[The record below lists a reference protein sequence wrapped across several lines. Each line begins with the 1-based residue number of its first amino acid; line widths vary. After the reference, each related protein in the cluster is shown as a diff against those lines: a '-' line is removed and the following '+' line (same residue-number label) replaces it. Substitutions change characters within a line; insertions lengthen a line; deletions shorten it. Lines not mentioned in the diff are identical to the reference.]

1 MPRITALTLRP
12 RRAARTLAAA
22 LVVTAGTT
30 ACHAAAPA
38 LAGAGPGG
46 RARVDQAFTA
56 LYDRYG
62 NIHHGPRY
70 AYSNDKLT
78 RSALVP
84 SRVFDD
90 SAAWTSFP
98 DSDTRVLELAESV
111 NAHGVTE
118 QEAAD
123 SAPFPTVLGEARHRI
138 VLHKL
143 GDHDYSWDTHAEIAM
158 GTIRAADVANGI
170 RTLLTSADGR
180 SIDAI
185 RADFG
190 AASPRTAAVA
200 AQLFSLDSLT
210 SVPRPD
216 GSATVRL
223 HFTLHPQGLA
233 AKYPAF
239 ARYMQKYVD
248 ATDYALDVADRS
260 GAVYFHA
267 EAHRGPV
274 EVVARVRGRDFLPL
288 AQGDRPLP
296 DSLTFSGWFTTKVS
310 FFTVGVKQFTSDLV
324 FGQTDHARSVTLHF
338 HDEPRWDLPF
348 AAAHFLHGPLK
359 RPFEGRG
366 MSYRVAIRD
375 TAGAQTILTRSSH
388 VEVHEGGVI
397 RFIGGL
403 ISRVLLEQK
412 GEIQDEE
419 FRYYGAA
426 FLAMR
431 DDLGALLH

>member
-1 MPRITALTLRP
+1 M
-12 RRAARTLAAA
+12 
-22 LVVTAGTT
+22 AGTS
-30 ACHAAAPA
+30 ACQAAAPA
-38 LAGAGPGG
+38 LAGVGPGG
-46 RARVDQAFTA
+46 RQRVDQAFTA

-62 NIHHGPRY
+62 NIHHGPKY
-70 AYSNDKLT
+70 AYANDRLT
-78 RSALVP
+78 KSALVP

-98 DSDTRVLELAESV
+98 DSDTRVLELAEFV

-123 SAPFPTVLGEARHRI
+123 SAPFPTVVGEARHVIALRR
-138 VLHKL
+138 L
-143 GDHDYSWDTHAEIAM
+143 GDHDYAWDTHADIAM
-158 GTIRAADVANGI
+158 GTIRAADVAAGI
-170 RTLLTSADGR
+170 RALLTSADGR
-180 SIDAI
+180 SIDGI
-185 RADFG
+185 RADYL

-200 AQLFSLDSLT
+200 AQLFSLDSLQ

-216 GSATVRL
+216 GSEMVHL
-223 HFTLHPQGLA
+223 HFTLHPDGLA

-239 ARYMQKYVD
+239 AKYMKKYVD
-248 ATDYALDVADRS
+248 ATDYSLDLADHA

-267 EAHRGPV
+267 DAHAGPV
-274 EVVARVRGRDFLPL
+274 EVLARVRGHEFLPL
-288 AQGDRPLP
+288 GEGDRPLP
-296 DSLTFSGWFTTKVS
+296 DSLTLSGWFKTRVMI
-310 FFTVGVKQFTSDLV
+310 FTVGVKHFTSDFV
-324 FGQTDHARSVTLHF
+324 FGQSDHMRSVALRFRT
-338 HDEPRWDLPF
+338 EPQWELPF

-388 VEVHEGGVI
+388 VEVHEGGIV

-412 GEIQDEE
+412 GAIQDEE

-431 DDLGALLH
+431 DDMDRLLTVDGKR